1 MQRRA
6 FLAAA
11 GASVTGALAG
21 CIGPSLSSSEYDIG
35 MQSNAFVPEPAVEGN
50 DVPTFEAAAG
60 DTVVW
65 ANTGSR
71 NHTVTAYDD
80 GLPEGADYWASGGF
94 ENEDA
99 AREAW
104 EQSINGGGIVR
115 PSETYEHTFEVPGEY
130 YYVCIPHEDAG
141 MLGKVVVTE

>member
-6 FLAAA
+6 FLAAGA
-11 GASVTGALAG
+11 GAAATLAG
-21 CIGPSLSSSEYDIG
+21 CVGPSLSDSEYDIG
-35 MQSNAFVPEPAVEGN
+35 MQSNAFVPDPAVEGT
-50 DVPTFEAAAG
+50 DVPTFEAAVG

-94 ENEDA
+94 ESEQA

-104 EQSINGGGIVR
+104 EQSIDGGGIVR
-115 PSETYEHTFEVPGEY
+115 PSERYEHTFEVPGNY
-130 YYVCIPHEDAG
+130 YYVCIPHEDVG
-141 MLGKVVVTE
+141 MEGKVVVTE

>member
-6 FLAAA
+6 FLASGAVAA
-11 GASVTGALAG
+11 AASLAG
-21 CIGPSLSSSEYDIG
+21 CIGPSLSKSAYDVG
-35 MQSNAFVPEPAVEGN
+35 MQSNAFVPDPDVSGT
-50 DVPTFEAAAG
+50 DVPTFEASVG

-65 ANTGSR
+65 ANSGSR

-80 GLPEGADYWASGGF
+80 GVPEGADYFASGGF
-94 ENEDA
+94 EDEQA

-104 EQSINGGGIVR
+104 EKSLGDGGILA
-115 PSETYEHTFEVPGEY
+115 PGETYEHTFEVAGDY
-130 YYVCIPHEDAG
+130 YYFCVPHEDAG

>member
-6 FLAAA
+6 LLATA
-11 GASVTGALAG
+11 GAGVAATLAG
-21 CIGPSLSSSEYDIG
+21 CIGPSLADSEYDIG
-35 MQSNAFVPEPAVEGN
+35 MQSNAFVPDPAVE
-50 DVPTFEAAAG
+50 DTDLPTFEVAVG

-71 NHTVTAYDD
+71 NHTVTAYED

-94 ENEDA
+94 DTEQA

-104 EQSINGGGIVR
+104 EQSLDGGGIVS
-115 PSETYEHTFEVPGEY
+115 PSETYEHTFEVAGEHY
-130 YYVCIPHEDAG
+130 YFCIPHEGAG
-141 MLGKVVVTE
+141 MLGKILVTE

>member
-11 GASVTGALAG
+11 GAGVTATLAG
-21 CIGPSLSSSEYDIG
+21 CVGPSLSSSEYDIG
-35 MQSNAFVPEPAVEGN
+35 MQSNAFVPDPAVEGA
-50 DVPTFEAAAG
+50 DVPTFEASAG

-71 NHTVTAYDD
+71 NHTVTAYED
-80 GLPEGADYWASGGF
+80 GIPEDAEYWASGGF
-94 ENEDA
+94 DNEEA

-104 EQSINGGGIVR
+104 AQSIGGGGIVR
-115 PSETYEHTFEVPGEY
+115 PSETYEHTFEVPGDH
-130 YYVCIPHEDAG
+130 YYVCIPHEGAG
-141 MLGKVVVTE
+141 MVGKIVVTG

>member
-6 FLAAA
+6 FLASVGGV
-11 GASVTGALAG
+11 GATALAG
-21 CIGPSLSSSEYDIG
+21 CLGPSLSTSEYDVG
-35 MQSNAFVPEPAVEGN
+35 MQSNAFVPEPAVEGA
-50 DVPTFEAAAG
+50 DTPTFEASVG

-80 GLPEGADYWASGGF
+80 GVPEGAEFFASGDF
-94 ENEDA
+94 DDEAA

-104 EQSINGGGIVR
+104 QNNLDGGGIVA
-115 PSETYEHTFEVPGEY
+115 PGATYEHTFEVPGDY
-130 YYVCIPHEDAG
+130 YYFCIPHESAG
-141 MLGKVVVTE
+141 MLGKIVVTE

>member
-6 FLAAA
+6 FLATA
-11 GASVTGALAG
+11 GAGVAAALAG

-50 DVPTFEAAAG
+50 DVPTFEAAVG

-71 NHTVTAYDD
+71 NHTVTAYGD
-80 GLPEGADYWASGGF
+80 GIPDGAEYWASGGF
-94 ENEDA
+94 DSEQA

-104 EQSINGGGIVR
+104 ENSIGSGGIVR
-115 PSETYEHTFEVPGEY
+115 PSETYEHTFEVAGDH
-130 YYVCIPHEDAG
+130 YYVCIPHEGAG

>member
-6 FLAAA
+6 FLAAGA
-11 GASVTGALAG
+11 GVAATLAG
-21 CIGPSLSSSEYDIG
+21 CVGPSLSASEYDVG
-35 MQSNAFVPEPAVEGN
+35 MQSNAFVPEPAVEGA
-50 DVPTFEAAAG
+50 DVPTFEAAVG

-80 GLPEGADYWASGGF
+80 GLPDGADYFASGGF
-94 ENEDA
+94 EGEQA

-104 EQSINGGGIVR
+104 ANSVGGGGVVQ
-115 PSETYEHTFEVPGEY
+115 PGETYDHTFEVPGDY
-130 YYVCIPHEDAG
+130 YYFCIPHEDAG